1 MSIFADSAIT
11 ERNLTKNEIKHKEES
26 LFMSKSYYIETDDV
40 SFFLLF
46 LLKPILN
53 IYFSFKKK

>member
-1 MSIFADSAIT
+1 MSEFADSAIT
-11 ERNLTKNEIKHKEES
+11 ESDLTKNKTKHKEES

-46 LLKPILN
+46 LKN
-53 IYFSFKKK
+53 RF